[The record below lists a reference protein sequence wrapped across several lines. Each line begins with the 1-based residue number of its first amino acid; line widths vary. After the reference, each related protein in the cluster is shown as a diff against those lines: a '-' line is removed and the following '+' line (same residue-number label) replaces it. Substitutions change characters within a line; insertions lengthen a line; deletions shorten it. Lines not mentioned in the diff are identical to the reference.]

1 MTKLIR
7 FFGAC
12 ALVVSLFSFALA
24 GDTPT
29 PPVPPPPPAGCASD
43 YLGTDASAIQQP
55 DLSDDIV
62 TAVDLLATWIVASIQ

>member
-1 MTKLIR
+1 MTKLNR
-7 FFGAC
+7 FFGTC
-12 ALVVSLFSFALA
+12 ALVVSLFSVALA

-29 PPVPPPPPAGCASD
+29 PPVAPPSPAESTSNCP
-43 YLGTDASAIQQP
+43 GTDASALQQP